1 MNSYMGGGRTNW
13 NNNHRVA
20 DSVDHTASQIT
31 LACDMIT
38 NAGINF
44 EGIQQELMMLAN
56 QPSPPEPAQLIS
68 IANRIQTTKRQ
79 IDDSVQKVK
88 EFARNI
94 DSKTDEIQN
103 RGGW

>member
-1 MNSYMGGGRTNW
+1 MGGGRMNW
-13 NNNHRVA
+13 NSNQRIA

-38 NAGINF
+38 NAGINY
-44 EGIQQELMMLAN
+44 EGIQQELLMLAN
-56 QPSPPEPAQLIS
+56 QPNPPEPSQLIGL
-68 IANRIQTTKRQ
+68 ANRIQTTKHQ
-79 IDDSVQKVK
+79 VDNSVQKIK

-103 RGGW
+103 RSSW